1 MLRRRDRDPA
11 VHAWS
16 VWSRLAHG
24 APPALCTCACTGW
37 LSAPDTAPSHL
48 TVPAPGPRPL
58 PPLQGYVMLTH
69 WLPEGEENKLPPN
82 ASHQV
87 GVGAFVMNER
97 REVLVVQE
105 RSGPLRGKGVWKMPT
120 GLVQVGSGSVGGCI
134 CRPFQACCHAAQP
147 CLCHPST
154 PLHPCTPSSPA
165 PAARGGHQ

>member
-1 MLRRRDRDPA
+1 MRCA
-11 VHAWS
+11 A
-16 VWSRLAHG
+16 G
-24 APPALCTCACTGW
+24 TGTCCACVECGESYGTWRPACPLYLRLHW
-37 LSAPDTAPSHL
+37 LAERPSHCSL
-48 TVPAPGPRPL
+48 SYHHAGSWPL
-58 PPLQGYVMLTH
+58 APPLQGYVMLTH

-147 CLCHPST
+147 CLCRPST
-154 PLHPCTPSSPA
+154 PLHPCTPSLPA
-165 PAARGGHQ
+165 PAARGGYQ